1 MVREKF
7 DYVVHLAAQ
16 TGVKYSIDNPR
27 AYLKSNIDGF
37 LTILEGSRLTKIKHL
52 IYASVKLIII

>member
-16 TGVKYSIDNPR
+16 VGVKYSMDNPS

-37 LTILEGSRLTKIKHL
+37 LTNLEGHGYLK
-52 IYASVKLIII
+52 